1 MQEKELRAAVEE
13 VRRTVGRIIRGKE
26 ETVDDLLTCVLA
38 GGHVLLD
45 DIPGVGKTT
54 LSKALAKALDADFKR
69 VQFTPDLL
77 PADILGSSVFNPKTA
92 EFLFHNGPVFT
103 NIFLADEIN
112 RASPRTQS
120 ALLEAMNENQVS
132 IEGVVRPL
140 PDPFIVIAT
149 ENPVEYFGTYPLP
162 EAQLDRFAM
171 QLHLGYPDQDSE
183 RAMLEDRQESDPLDA
198 VRPCMDRTSLVQAR
212 KLARSVAIEK
222 TVGDYLQNII
232 LATRKHEKIRL
243 GASPRA
249 YLTLAACVKA
259 RAFLQGRD
267 CVTPDD
273 VRALAVP
280 VLAHRMTLDLTSAP
294 AGITT
299 QDILHEILKNLRI
312 PA

>member
-1 MQEKELRAAVEE
+1 MQKEEVHTAITE
-13 VRRTVGRIIRGKE
+13 VRRQVGRIIRGKE
-26 ETVDDLLTCVLA
+26 ETVDHLLTCILA

-54 LSKALAKALDADFKR
+54 LAKALAKALDADFKR

-132 IEGVVRPL
+132 IEGVIRPL
-140 PDPFIVIAT
+140 PAPFIVIAT

-171 QLHLGYPDQDSE
+171 ELHLGYPDQESE
-183 RAMLEDRQESDPLDA
+183 RAMLEDRMESDPLDT
-198 VRPCMDRTSLVQAR
+198 VRPCMDRAGLLEAR
-212 KLARSVAIEK
+212 RFVRSVVLEK

-249 YLTLAACVKA
+249 YLIFAACAKA
-259 RAFLQGRD
+259 RAFLLGRD
-267 CVTPDD
+267 CVTPED
-273 VRALAVP
+273 VRVLAVP
-280 VLAHRMTLDLTSAP
+280 VLAHRLALDMNAAASDITAESILG
-294 AGITT
+294 GI
-299 QDILHEILKNLRI
+299 LGNLRI